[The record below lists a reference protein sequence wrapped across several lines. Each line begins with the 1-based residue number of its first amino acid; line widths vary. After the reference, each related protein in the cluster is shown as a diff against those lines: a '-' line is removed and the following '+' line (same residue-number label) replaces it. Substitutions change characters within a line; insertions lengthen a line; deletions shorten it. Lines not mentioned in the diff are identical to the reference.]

1 MSLFVLRE
9 GYRVNATSAGARVVH
24 QSTGKTVDLAPE
36 ELQLFA
42 RATAGGIDARD
53 PQVRAVIRKF
63 VQLGILV
70 SARESEQAARRA
82 GSIAQREVAP
92 SKSVGSTSGVR
103 YRLRVR
109 PSNEKPAEVRPPE
122 APPSE
127 ASPPGAS
134 PPEGPPSQVT
144 ASNAGP

>member
-24 QSTGKTVDLAPE
+24 STGKTVDLAPE
-36 ELQLFA
+36 ELQVFA

-109 PSNEKPAEVRPPE
+109 PSTDKPAQVPPPE
-122 APPSE
+122 APPSADDGDDDE
-127 ASPPGAS
+127 P
-134 PPEGPPSQVT
+134 
-144 ASNAGP
+144 

>member
-24 QSTGKTVDLAPE
+24 HSTGKTVDLAPE
-36 ELQLFA
+36 ELQVFA

-70 SARESEQAARRA
+70 SARESEQAARQA
-82 GSIAQREVAP
+82 SSAAQREVA
-92 SKSVGSTSGVR
+92 KSVGSTSGVR

-109 PSNEKPAEVRPPE
+109 PSNEKPAEVPSPE
-122 APPSE
+122 APPSV
-127 ASPPGAS
+127 ASPPAAA
-134 PPEGPPSQVT
+134 PS
-144 ASNAGP
+144 

>member
-24 QSTGKTVDLAPE
+24 HSTGKTVDLAPE
-36 ELQLFA
+36 ELQVFA

-70 SARESEQAARRA
+70 SARENEQAARQA
-82 GSIAQREVAP
+82 SSAAHREAAN
-92 SKSVGSTSGVR
+92 SVGSTPA
-103 YRLRVR
+103 LRHPLPV
-109 PSNEKPAEVRPPE
+109 PPRN
-122 APPSE
+122 PNH
-127 ASPPGAS
+127 
-134 PPEGPPSQVT
+134 T
-144 ASNAGP
+144 